1 MISHIFRVSNIS
13 GKLLLP
19 ILLSYCGIYSTHV
32 SLIVKIVDSV
42 AICPYIF
49 LMGILW
55 DESILTFANIE
66 HQSTKHNG
74 LSKSLIFTLIERKR
88 KSKYKLRTIFD
99 I

>member
-1 MISHIFRVSNIS
+1 MMSHIFRVSNIS
-13 GKLLLP
+13 GKTLLP
-19 ILLSYCGIYSTHV
+19 IIPLTTVEYIAHV

>member
-1 MISHIFRVSNIS
+1 MMSHIFRVSNIS
-13 GKLLLP
+13 GKTLLP
-19 ILLSYCGIYSTHV
+19 IPLSYSGIYIAHV
-32 SLIVKIVDSV
+32 SLILKIVDSV

-74 LSKSLIFTLIERKR
+74 LSF
-88 KSKYKLRTIFD
+88 
-99 I
+99 